1 VPRFVFVPYPSRGD
15 GFLGT
20 GRRFQAIY
28 FLTSGQVES
37 QGYRFPAT
45 PLARHHFD
53 GGICAPTRPWA
64 RQIRW
69 TKLTLRPCSDVTCP
83 W

>member
-1 VPRFVFVPYPSRGD
+1 VPRFVLVPCPSRGD

-37 QGYRFPAT
+37 QGYTFPAT
-45 PLARHHFD
+45 PLARQHFD
-53 GGICAPTRPWA
+53 GGVCADASVGAPDSLDHTDA
-64 RQIRW
+64 EA
-69 TKLTLRPCSDVTCP
+69 L
-83 W
+83 